1 MTALAELGIIFA
13 LSLSQFFSDRVNI
26 EKSNFRN
33 HLISFAASI
42 AIAYLLLHILP
53 NAYNNSKNLEL
64 FIPLTGGFIVI
75 YLLERFFYKKFGGK
89 FSIKKESSYH
99 DEVHAGVLFVY
110 HFIIGAVLI
119 RSVAIDVSEAVLFLI
134 PLMMFTTIGNWS
146 LHHDYL
152 KGSYMR
158 KALLASSTILGA
170 MFAKSPLM
178 TDLLGRLMFNFAAG
192 ILLFII
198 VRESLPHKNKGKP
211 IVFVLGLIFYGLL
224 ILLLD
229 QLT

>member
-1 MTALAELGIIFA
+1 MSALIEIGIIFA
-13 LSLSQFFSDRVNI
+13 LSLSQFFSDRINI
-26 EKSNFRN
+26 EKSNFRD
-33 HLISFAASI
+33 HLTSFAAAI

-53 NAYNNSKNLEL
+53 SAYNNSENLEL
-64 FIPLTGGFIVI
+64 FAPLTGGFIVI

-99 DEVHAGVLFVY
+99 DELHAGILFVY

-119 RSVAIDVSEAVLFLI
+119 TSIHNDVSEAVLFLI

-152 KGSYMR
+152 KGSHMR
-158 KALLASSTILGA
+158 KVVLASATILGA

-178 TDLLGRLMFNFAAG
+178 NDLLGRLMFNFAAG

-198 VRESLPHKNKGKP
+198 VREALPHKNKGKP
-211 IVFVLGLIFYGLL
+211 GVFVLGLIFYGFL
-224 ILLLD
+224 ILFLD
-229 QLT
+229 RLA